1 MAVKIISISRNKR
14 CYIKLQRNGEMDE
27 EVKISAKKSSAISI
41 HAADSHY
48 VLRIFHCA
56 SANGDEKQLYRLVWD
71 ESGLQLYRHRK
82 LHRDFRG

>member
-1 MAVKIISISRNKR
+1 MQETN
-14 CYIKLQRNGEMDE
+14 IKLQRNGEMDE

-56 SANGDEKQLYRLVWD
+56 SANGDEKQLYGLVRNQRRLQFYRNNKLHKD
-71 ESGLQLYRHRK
+71 FSGLA
-82 LHRDFRG
+82 F